1 MSPRAQDDLET
12 ERRASSQ
19 LLETHV
25 SLEVHRMTLESASL
39 ARAQA
44 RARWEPELVCLGGGG
59 RDRCRDALA

>member
-1 MSPRAQDDLET
+1 LET

-59 RDRCRDALA
+59 EGSMP